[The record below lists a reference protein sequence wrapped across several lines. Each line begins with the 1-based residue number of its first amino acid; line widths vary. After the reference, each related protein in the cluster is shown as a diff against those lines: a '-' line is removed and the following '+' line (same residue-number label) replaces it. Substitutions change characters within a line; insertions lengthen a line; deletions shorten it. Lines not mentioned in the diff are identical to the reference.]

1 MPAFQLATYRVVI
14 LVLAMM
20 MKHAFPQTATLAK
33 TWSVAPMMKHT
44 NQYFRAFWRI
54 LSPETAQLFTEMITC
69 DEVIQADSEGE
80 AKLAKLLGYSRY
92 ESADSLVLQL
102 GGRDPKH
109 LAIACSIAANFNAHP
124 YRRFNLN
131 VGCPSNTVATLNQYG
146 CALMLEP
153 ELTAECCRRMSEVY
167 SPSPG
172 CPPAEV
178 SVKCRIG
185 LDGLDSYEDLH
196 RFISMVSAQ
205 GGVRYFQIH
214 ARKAIMGM
222 SPMINRQLPPLRY
235 DMVHQIACDFPALRI
250 ELNGGLTSAAAC
262 MEQLGASG
270 ASGGASGLSGVMVG
284 RAVVNHPYSFSV
296 MDALLGSFN
305 GSPSRRPQPTRG
317 AILREY
323 THFLQTLGAGKGPS
337 PSKAKLPPSSV
348 AQQLSPAFNLF
359 LGEPGCERFQRKLGI
374 MTKRGVTSPA
384 YILTEAAK
392 EISAEVLDST
402 SFRDPVELRSGLP
415 WLDKRK
421 KTTAPLKSNIV

>member
-1 MPAFQLATYRVVI
+1 MPALQKVVI

-20 MKHAFPQTATLAK
+20 MKHAYPQAATLAK

-44 NQYFRAFWRI
+44 NQYFRAFCRI

-69 DEVIQADSEGE
+69 DEVIQAATTDSEGE
-80 AKLAKLLGYSRY
+80 AKLTKLLEYSRY

-109 LAIACSIAANFNAHP
+109 LAIACSIAANHKRHP

-131 VGCPSNTVATLNQYG
+131 VGCPSNTVATVNQYG

-153 ELTAECCRRMSEVY
+153 ELTAECCRHMSEVY

-172 CPPAEV
+172 SPPAEV

-185 LDGLDSYEDLH
+185 VDGLDSYEDLH
-196 RFISMVSAQ
+196 RFISMVSTQ

-214 ARKAIMGM
+214 ARKAMLGV
-222 SPMINRQLPPLRY
+222 SPMTNRQLPPLRY
-235 DMVHQIACDFPALRI
+235 DMVHQIAADFPNLRI

-262 MEQLGASG
+262 MEQLM
-270 ASGGASGLSGVMVG
+270 ASGGAAGAPGLSGIMVG

-296 MDALLGSFN
+296 MDSLVGGFN
-305 GSPSRRPQPTRG
+305 GCPSRLPQPTRG

-323 THFLQTLGAGKGPS
+323 TQFLQTLGNGKGPS
-337 PSKAKLPPSSV
+337 QAKLPPSSV

-384 YILTEAAK
+384 FILTEAAK
-392 EISAEVLDST
+392 EISAEVFEST
-402 SFRDPVELRSGLP
+402 SYRDPMDLRSGLP
-415 WLDKRK
+415 WLDKKK
-421 KTTAPLKSNIV
+421 KTTAPMKSNIL